1 MILVV
6 ESDAFYL
13 CEPKSRSRAGGYHY
27 MGNRSDLDKRPD
39 TVNGAI
45 DCISCIIKSV
55 VSSVAVAEYA
65 ALFLNG
71 EIAMGLRKT
80 LADLNYPQPAT
91 PIACDN
97 AVDVGISKHTV
108 RQRRTK
114 AIAMRFDWIQ
124 DRVDDGEFTVKWFA
138 GVPNL
143 AD

>member
-97 AVDVGISKHTV
+97 AVAVGISKHSQTAQDQGHRNAFRLDSRPRRRRRIHSQVV
-108 RQRRTK
+108 RRSAQPR
-114 AIAMRFDWIQ
+114 
-124 DRVDDGEFTVKWFA
+124 
-138 GVPNL
+138 
-143 AD
+143 